1 MERLPSIAEMSV
13 NPINPAPPE
22 FNEEL
27 LNAILGAQARAN
39 NKLLEMQ
46 YAQARLAQD
55 ELNRRKRVLVS
66 PVKIKS
72 GEVFSM
78 ESGGKYLC
86 TSRGNFVRLDKQMS
100 KKAHRRAARQI
111 RKKGR

>member
-27 LNAILGAQARAN
+27 LNAILGAQAR
-39 NKLLEMQ
+39 
-46 YAQARLAQD
+46 
-55 ELNRRKRVLVS
+55 LNRRKVIVS

-72 GEVFSM
+72 GEVFNM

-100 KKAHRRAARQI
+100 KKARRKAARQI
-111 RKKGR
+111 QKKGR

>member
-27 LNAILGAQARAN
+27 LNAILGAQAR
-39 NKLLEMQ
+39 
-46 YAQARLAQD
+46 
-55 ELNRRKRVLVS
+55 LNRRKVIVS
-66 PVKIKS
+66 PVKIKA
-72 GEVFSM
+72 GEVFNM

-86 TSRGNFVRLDKQMS
+86 TSRGNFVRLDKPMS
-100 KKAHRRAARQI
+100 KKARRKASRQI
-111 RKKGR
+111 QKKGR

>member
-13 NPINPAPPE
+13 NPINQTINE
-22 FNEEL
+22 FNPEYSEEL
-27 LNAILGAQARAN
+27 LNAILGAQAR
-39 NKLLEMQ
+39 
-46 YAQARLAQD
+46 
-55 ELNRRKRVLVS
+55 LNRRKQILVT

-86 TSRGNFVRLDKQMS
+86 TSRGNFVRLDKKLS
-100 KKAHRRAARQI
+100 KKARRKAA
-111 RKKGR
+111 KKNNN

>member
-27 LNAILGAQARAN
+27 LNAILGAQAR
-39 NKLLEMQ
+39 
-46 YAQARLAQD
+46 
-55 ELNRRKRVLVS
+55 LNRRKQILVT

-72 GEVFSM
+72 GEVFTM

-86 TSRGNFVRLDKQMS
+86 TSRGNFVRLDKKLS
-100 KKAHRRAARQI
+100 KKARRKAA
-111 RKKGR
+111 KKNNN

>member
-27 LNAILGAQARAN
+27 LNAILGAQAR
-39 NKLLEMQ
+39 
-46 YAQARLAQD
+46 
-55 ELNRRKRVLVS
+55 LNRRKQILVT

-100 KKAHRRAARQI
+100 KKARRRAARQI
-111 RKKGR
+111 QKKGR